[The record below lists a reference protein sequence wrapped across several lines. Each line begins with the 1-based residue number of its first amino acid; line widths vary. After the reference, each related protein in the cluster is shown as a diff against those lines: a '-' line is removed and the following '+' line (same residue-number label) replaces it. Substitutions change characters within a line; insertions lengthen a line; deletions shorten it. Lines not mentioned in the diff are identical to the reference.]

1 MARRKKKPQDPKW
14 ITEARKALD
23 EMETWDS
30 DDPHI
35 AARIAPFRTQNWI
48 RKGWG
53 MLAGL
58 KPIAVVV
65 LLALGGCTQGWLASW
80 APSGGAHST
89 TYIGGRA
96 ITTYHYPA
104 PDTRHSVER
113 WRPDIWNRMFAD

>member
-1 MARRKKKPQDPKW
+1 MARKTDAEIVAENNR
-14 ITEARKALD
+14 ILD
-23 EMETWDS
+23 EVDKM
-30 DDPHI
+30 DPNDPSL
-35 AARIAPFRTQNWI
+35 APFRTKNWLA
-48 RKGWG
+48 KGEG

-58 KPIAVVV
+58 KPVAVVV
-65 LLALGGCTQGWLASW
+65 LLALGGCAEGWLESF
-80 APSGGAHST
+80 APAGGAHST